1 MGAPEAQSA
10 KEQRSVLIQ
19 GGLLLDARGGSRQ
32 ADLRIEHG
40 RIAAIEERLE
50 HQDGEDVID
59 ARDKL
64 VAPGLVNAHLHSAEA
79 LLRGRYENLPLEIWG
94 MYAYPLLSTPEL
106 SRELI
111 YLRTM
116 LVALESLKNGVTTV
130 VDDGPETSMLDLEA
144 LEAVFGA
151 YGDSGIRANC
161 SGAVINRH
169 MVDALPYADEVPAAL
184 RSAFHEVELPTAE
197 GYVEFSEEAIR
208 RYHGAEGDRLRYFV
222 SPIAPQWCTDEML
235 IAAAELAERRH
246 INLNTHVLE
255 SRTQLETSKQ
265 IYRKSLVRY
274 LSDLG
279 VLNERTTIAHSIWI
293 SEEDLELIAAAGAS
307 VVHNPISNQKLG
319 AGIAPL
325 RALLDG
331 GINVGL
337 GTDGIASNDSARLF
351 DVVRAAALIH
361 NPPMPRYTQWPSA
374 SEVWHAATI
383 GGAQSA
389 LLGGEVGVVETGAK
403 ADLVLFDLKSL
414 PFTPRNDLIKH
425 LVYCENGSSI
435 SMVFVDGRLIVEGG
449 KVLTVNEAD
458 IIDAVNKHHPA
469 FVGQQ
474 EVAER
479 LQQQFESQLGD
490 RSTLG
495 PSRGNAASA
504 LIWPYVFRSTAA
516 ASRSDLVRRGFQRG
530 AGTQLRS
537 SFVYGC

>member
-1 MGAPEAQSA
+1 MT
-10 KEQRSVLIQ
+10 LIR
-19 GGLLLDARGGSRQ
+19 GGLLLNATGGSRQ
-32 ADLRIEHG
+32 ADLRIEQG
-40 RIAAIEERLE
+40 RIAAIEEGLGD
-50 HQDGEDVID
+50 QGGEDVID
-59 ARDKL
+59 ARGKL
-64 VAPGLVNAHLHSAEA
+64 VTPGLVNAHVHSAEA
-79 LLRGRYENLPLEIWG
+79 LLRGRYERLPLEIWG
-94 MYAYPLLSTPEL
+94 MYAYPLLSTPKL

-169 MVDALPYADEVPAAL
+169 MVDALPYADAVPAGL
-184 RSAFHEVELPTAE
+184 RSAFEEVELPTVE
-197 GYVEFSEEAIR
+197 RYVEFSEEAIR
-208 RYHGAEGDRLRYFV
+208 RFHGAEGDRLRYFV
-222 SPIAPQWCTDEML
+222 SPMAPQWCTDEML

-255 SRTQLETSKQ
+255 TRTQLETSKQ
-265 IYRKSLVRY
+265 IYGKSLVRY
-274 LSDLG
+274 LSDLD

-293 SEEDLELIAAAGAS
+293 SEEDIELIADAGAS

-361 NPPMPRYTQWPSA
+361 NPAMPHYTQWPSA

-389 LLGGEVGVVETGAK
+389 LLGGEVGVVKTGAK
-403 ADLVLFDLKSL
+403 ADLVLFDLNSL
-414 PFTPRNDLIKH
+414 AFTPRNDLTRH

-435 SMVFVDGRLIVEGG
+435 SMVFVDGRLIVKGG
-449 KVLTVNEAD
+449 EVLTVNEPE
-458 IIDAVNKHHPA
+458 IIDAVNEHHPA
-469 FVGQQ
+469 FVRQQ
-474 EVAER
+474 ETAER
-479 LQQQFESQLGD
+479 LQQPLESQLGQIVK
-490 RSTLG
+490 RSAG
-495 PSRGNAASA
+495 RGETR
-504 LIWPYVFRSTAA
+504 LLP
-516 ASRSDLVRRGFQRG
+516 
-530 AGTQLRS
+530 
-537 SFVYGC
+537 